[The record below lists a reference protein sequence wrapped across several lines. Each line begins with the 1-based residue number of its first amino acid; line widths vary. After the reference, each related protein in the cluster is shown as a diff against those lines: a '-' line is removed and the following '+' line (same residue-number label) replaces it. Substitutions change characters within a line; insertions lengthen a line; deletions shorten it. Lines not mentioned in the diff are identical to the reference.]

1 MKTTMSFLW
10 PILGTLNM
18 SRKYRI
24 VQYLYKKFNITP
36 HLFAHGS
43 PHVCDSCC
51 LFILLRLG
59 PTNFFVLHEDYNVIF
74 VIHINYIEQIVS

>member
-43 PHVCDSCC
+43 PHVSPAVF
-51 LFILLRLG
+51 LFC
-59 PTNFFVLHEDYNVIF
+59 
-74 VIHINYIEQIVS
+74 